1 MLKITI
7 PVPVG
12 DHTFT
17 SGDISLAIMFIIVN
31 YYLITYIYKVSTN
44 YLHKI
49 KNNVEEVKH
58 KYNYIEDLL
67 INLNN
72 NLYYM
77 NKPTEIPLFSFYKN
91 YYIITILLFYIYI
104 LYKFFYKNTNIFT
117 NNIPM
122 ENLSQRKTFVP
133 MGSNIDNIL
142 DNNNQDNIQVDIQ
155 YDCLLPYK
163 NKIIDY
169 LKNNIT
175 KIINDVLTNNN
186 LKTDIVPTKNNS
198 ESTNSP
204 LESVIKDNNIY
215 CSGISTNIP
224 VEQLLNN
231 NDVFKGGINTIL
243 NTLFPNNNNTK
254 ENIKSD
260 TDINNNNDSD
270 NKKVGIDNV
279 INENI
284 RNISNTLTKKLETF
298 VSEKLKEFDNESDK
312 KDDLSQY
319 LNTNK

>member
-77 NKPTEIPLFSFYKN
+77 NKPTEIPLFSFY
-91 YYIITILLFYIYI
+91 
-104 LYKFFYKNTNIFT
+104 
-117 NNIPM
+117 
-122 ENLSQRKTFVP
+122 
-133 MGSNIDNIL
+133 
-142 DNNNQDNIQVDIQ
+142 NNNQDNIQVDIQ

-204 LESVIKDNNIY
+204 LESVIKDNNIN